1 MKLRKL
7 IYKQMLLIFYV
18 MLTKVLERDGIP
30 LYGKKKSTF
39 ESCNIF
45 SSQTFIVSI
54 LLIDGAI
61 TIAVKEVHRRADV

>member
-1 MKLRKL
+1 
-7 IYKQMLLIFYV
+7 

-39 ESCNIF
+39 ASCNIF
-45 SSQTFIVSI
+45 SQTFIVSI